1 MIERHHRNAII
12 VAGKRLQRSRE
23 DGGVEHVSRDHLDRK
38 PARRQPA
45 RHLAEIGLDLL
56 HEQVRPG
63 RHHEGEAPRP
73 ATGELGGGHMWLEGI
88 SLDRLLDTADCVRP
102 HAGAV
107 VQHAI
112 DRREADASL
121 AGDVPERQ
129 RAVGVRLLHGLKAS
143 RGYLRCAT
151 HFEGRDAP
159 KRQPDTGAVVSV

>member
-1 MIERHHRNAII
+1 MS
-12 VAGKRLQRSRE
+12 GCLPS
-23 DGGVEHVSRDHLDRK
+23 SRDKSCSERLSSSRPSSTGSTSSPENSDATTWLKPKMRSAWSRRPCEPATIATL
-38 PARRQPA
+38 PARGP
-45 RHLAEIGLDLL
+45 
-56 HEQVRPG
+56 
-63 RHHEGEAPRP
+63 PRP
-73 ATGELGGGHMWLEGI
+73 PTGELGGGYMWLEVI
-88 SLDRLLDTADCVRP
+88 SLDRLLATADCVRP

-107 VQHAI
+107 GQHAI
-112 DRREADASL
+112 DRCEADASL